1 MFLAA
6 LLLTAQYWKT
16 KQNKNISG
24 LRQGGGGCPLSWKR
38 RDVFGDMYQRKNNKL
53 GNGLS
58 MTWETQDE
66 EMPPEFEARSLAE
79 EWHNPFRWEV

>member
-1 MFLAA
+1 M
-6 LLLTAQYWKT
+6 
-16 KQNKNISG
+16 
-24 LRQGGGGCPLSWKR
+24 SWKR

-66 EMPPEFEARSLAE
+66 EMLSEFEARSLAE